1 MALTLKLLIYL
12 SLCAEMTCV
21 HQLQW
26 LPCQFTDERVK
37 LNNEGHVETELIYRE
52 AMLQFGQEG
61 DGPVNPNAITFLV
74 TGSKVELR
82 QYITGVESEELVC
95 ELRRYSTEGIRIRWP
110 VKGAEEYNHWFTIT
124 LKHNKDLFSIIG
136 FLRQPSDQPPS
147 GQHDYRSWSAIE
159 DRAILTTTVVLVIN
173 TQSPSVT
180 AGLGTQ
186 QKLHCHFAIDHKV
199 PNVTVEWYR
208 QRRGERDR
216 LFSFNSRSGKI
227 QGSGVA
233 LKSVMGGDA
242 SYTLPYASVMSEG
255 AYICSVAVIPL
266 FTSLEI
272 SLNVKEPP
280 RVSLNVPPM
289 LSLQEGDEYK
299 VVCEAEGYY
308 PLDVEMVWYQ
318 QDPEVSGKRVGAP
331 LPTVLQN
338 VLLSSHRHN
347 QDKTYSLSAFFY
359 FQASLRDSKKQFT
372 CSVSHPS
379 LRVPIKKSFIL
390 TVEEPSS
397 WMFSLTVGVILVTL
411 LVVLGVMLHFLHSAR
426 KKSVQKKPY

>member
-1 MALTLKLLIYL
+1 MALTLKLLMYL

-26 LPCQFTDERVK
+26 LPCQFTDEMVK
-37 LNNEGHVETELIYRE
+37 LNNEGHVETELIHRE
-52 AMLQFGQEG
+52 AMLQFGLEG

-82 QYITGVESEELVC
+82 QYIKGVESEELVC
-95 ELRRYSTEGIRIRWP
+95 EVRRYSTEGIHIRWP
-110 VKGAEEYNHWFTIT
+110 VKGTEEYSHWFTLT
-124 LKHNKDLFSIIG
+124 LKHKDLFTIIG

-159 DRAILTTTVVLVIN
+159 DRAVLTTTVVLVMN

-186 QKLHCHFAIDHKV
+186 QKLHCLFAIDHKV
-199 PNVTVEWYR
+199 SNVTVEWYR
-208 QRRGERDR
+208 QRRGERNQ
-216 LFSFNSRSGKI
+216 LFSFNSRSGKN

-242 SYTLPYASVMSEG
+242 TYTLPFASVTSEG
-255 AYICSVAVIPL
+255 TYICSVAVTPL

-280 RVSLNVPPM
+280 RVTLNVPPT
-289 LSLQEGDEYK
+289 LSLQEGEERK
-299 VVCEAEGYY
+299 IVCEAEGYY

-318 QDPEVSGKRVGAP
+318 QDPEVSAKRVGAP

-372 CSVSHPS
+372 CSVSHQS

-390 TVEEPSS
+390 TVEERGS
-397 WMFSLTVGVILVTL
+397 WMFYLTIGFLLVSL
-411 LVVLGVMLHFLHSAR
+411 LVVLGVLLCFLYSTR